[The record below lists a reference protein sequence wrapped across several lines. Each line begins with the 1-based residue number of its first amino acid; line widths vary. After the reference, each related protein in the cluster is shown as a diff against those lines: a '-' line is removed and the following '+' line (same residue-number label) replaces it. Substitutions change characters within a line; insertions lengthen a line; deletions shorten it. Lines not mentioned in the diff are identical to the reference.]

1 MARQYIEFDVNEI
14 LGELDLF
21 QRKELPYAASQALK
35 QTAYQIAKTYLP
47 RDMKDV
53 FDRPV
58 AFTVNSVKSETRGL
72 VATFTVKDDRA
83 KGQSP
88 AEYLYPVS
96 TQGGSGKKD
105 ALETRFS
112 RGLKKAGVIS
122 GNRWPVPFPES
133 RGLRIIGSTGNV
145 SPGQYQQVLSALTGP
160 AGEGRTK
167 GGYRHFSIPDN
178 RGKGSRQGRVS
189 SLGEGIYRVKGTDVQ
204 LLFTY
209 AKTQPKTPS
218 LFDFV
223 GFAHDHASLLLP
235 DLLEKSLQRA
245 VGR

>member
-1 MARQYIEFDVNEI
+1 MARQYIDFDVNEI

-35 QTAYQIAKTYLP
+35 KTAYEIAKTYLP
-47 RDMKDV
+47 RDMEDL

-58 AFTVNSVKSETRGL
+58 SFTVNSVKSDTKGL
-72 VATFTVKDDRA
+72 VATFTVKDDRS

-96 TQGGSGKKD
+96 TQDTTGKKD

-122 GNRWPVPFPES
+122 GNYWPVPFPDS

-145 SPGQYQQVLSALTGP
+145 SPGQYQQVLSGVLGP
-160 AGEGRTK
+160 NHIQ
-167 GGYRHFSIPDN
+167 GGYRHFSIPDQ
-178 RGKGSRQGRVS
+178 RGKGKAKSNP
-189 SLGEGIYRVKGTDVQ
+189 LKDGIYRVKGDDVQ
-204 LLFTY
+204 LLFQY
-209 AKTQPKTPS
+209 ARTQPQTRTI
-218 LFDFV
+218 FDFV
-223 GFAHDHASLLLP
+223 GFTYDHAADILP
-235 DLLEKSLQRA
+235 GHLEKALQRA